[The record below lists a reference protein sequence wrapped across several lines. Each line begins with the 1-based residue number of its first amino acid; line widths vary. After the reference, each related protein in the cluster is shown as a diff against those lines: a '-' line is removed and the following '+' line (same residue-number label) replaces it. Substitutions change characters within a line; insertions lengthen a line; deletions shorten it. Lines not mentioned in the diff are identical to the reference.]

1 MARKEIYNQKNT
13 KLIFNGIPT
22 QGFAEGTSI
31 SVEFV
36 GGEVD
41 ITEGTDGGGLN
52 IATTQGIRI
61 TATYRETSP
70 SINLFNTAI
79 ELQQTLSSPNLV
91 LLQTGANVKYTL
103 TNALVSKPDTLSSG
117 DKKQGSQQ
125 FTFVATAY
133 IAA

>member
-13 KLIFNGIPT
+13 KIIFNGVAT
-22 QGFAEGTSI
+22 QGFGPDTSI

-36 GGEVD
+36 GGEAD

-52 IATTQGIRI
+52 IATLQGIRI

-70 SINLFNTAI
+70 SVDMFNAAI
-79 ELQQTLSSPNLV
+79 DAQQTLSTTNVV

-117 DKKQGSQQ
+117 GKTQGTQTY
-125 FTFVATAY
+125 TFVATQFF
-133 IAA
+133 AA

>member
-1 MARKEIYNQKNT
+1 MARREIYNQKNT
-13 KLIFNGIPT
+13 KLIFNGIAT
-22 QGFAEGTSI
+22 QGFGEGTSI

-36 GGEVD
+36 GGEAD

-52 IATTQGIRI
+52 IATVQGIRI

-70 SINLFNTAI
+70 SIELFSAAI
-79 ELQQTLSSPNLV
+79 EAQQNLSTTNVV

-103 TNALVSKPDTLSSG
+103 TNALISKPETLSSG
-117 DKKQGSQQ
+117 DKKQGSQTY
-125 FTFVATAY
+125 TFVATQY

>member
-13 KLIFNGIPT
+13 KLLFNGVPT
-22 QGFAEGTSI
+22 QGFADGTSI
-31 SVEFV
+31 TVEFV
-36 GGEVD
+36 GGEVE

-70 SINLFNTAI
+70 SIELFETAR
-79 ELQQTLSSPNLV
+79 ELQQTLSTPSV
-91 LLQTGANVKYTL
+91 VMLQTGANVKYTL
-103 TNALVSKPDTLSSG
+103 TNALVSKPDQLSSG
-117 DKKQGSQQ
+117 DKRQGSQT
-125 FTFVATAY
+125 FTFVATQY

>member
-1 MARKEIYNQKNT
+1 MARKEIYNQRNNKV
-13 KLIFNGIPT
+13 LWNGVALTGYAPD
-22 QGFAEGTSI
+22 TSI

-61 TATYRETSP
+61 TLSLRETSP
-70 SINLFNTAI
+70 SADILNSAI
-79 ELQQTLSSPNLV
+79 ELQQLLSSSGV
-91 LLQTGANVKYTL
+91 VMLQTGANVKYTV
-103 TNALVSKPDTLSSG
+103 TNALVSKPDTLSTG
-117 DKKQGSQQ
+117 GKTQGSQTY
-125 FTFVATAY
+125 TFVGTQY

>member
-13 KLIFNGIPT
+13 KLIFNGVPT
-22 QGFAEGTSI
+22 QGFADGTSI

-52 IATTQGIRI
+52 IATVQGIRI

-70 SINLFNTAI
+70 SVDMFNLAI
-79 ELQQTLSSPNLV
+79 EAQQAASTPNVV

-117 DKKQGSQQ
+117 DKKQGSQT
-125 FTFVATAY
+125 FTFVATQY

>member
-13 KLIFNGIPT
+13 KLIFNGVAT

-70 SINLFNTAI
+70 SVDLFQTAI
-79 ELQQTLSSPNLV
+79 ELQQTLSTPNVV

-117 DKKQGSQQ
+117 DKKQGSQT
-125 FTFVATAY
+125 FTFVATQY

>member
-13 KLIFNGIPT
+13 KLVFNGVTT

-31 SVEFV
+31 TVEFV

-52 IATTQGIRI
+52 IATIQGIRI
-61 TATYRETSP
+61 QATYRETSP
-70 SINLFNTAI
+70 SIDMFNLAI
-79 ELQQTLSSPNLV
+79 ETQQATSTPNVV

-103 TNALVSKPDTLSSG
+103 TNALVSKPDNFSSG
-117 DKKQGSQQ
+117 DKKQGSQT
-125 FTFVATAY
+125 FTFVATQY

>member
-13 KLIFNGIPT
+13 KLIFNGVAT

-31 SVEFV
+31 TVEFV

-52 IATTQGIRI
+52 IATIQGIRI

-70 SINLFNTAI
+70 SIDMFNLAI
-79 ELQQTLSSPNLV
+79 ESQQATSTPNVV

-125 FTFVATAY
+125 FTFVATQY

>member
-13 KLIFNGIPT
+13 KLIFNGVAT
-22 QGFAEGTSI
+22 QGFADGTSI

-52 IATTQGIRI
+52 IATTQGIKI

-70 SINLFNTAI
+70 SIELFQAAI
-79 ELQQTLSSPNLV
+79 ELQQTLSTPNVV

-117 DKKQGSQQ
+117 DKKQGSQT
-125 FTFVATAY
+125 FTFVATQY

>member
-22 QGFAEGTSI
+22 QGFADGTSI

-70 SINLFNTAI
+70 SVDLFNTAI
-79 ELQQTLSSPNLV
+79 ELQQTLSSPNVV

-125 FTFVATAY
+125 FTFVATQY

>member
-22 QGFAEGTSI
+22 QGFADGTSI

-36 GGEVD
+36 GGDVD

-52 IATTQGIRI
+52 ISTVQGIKI

-70 SINLFNTAI
+70 SIDLFKAAQ
-79 ELQQTLSSPNLV
+79 ELQQTLSSTNV
-91 LLQTGANVKYTL
+91 VMLQTGANVKYTL
-103 TNALVSKPDTLSSG
+103 TNALVSKPDTISTG
-117 DKKQGSQQ
+117 DKTQGSQAY
-125 FTFVATAY
+125 TFVATKY
-133 IAA
+133 ITA